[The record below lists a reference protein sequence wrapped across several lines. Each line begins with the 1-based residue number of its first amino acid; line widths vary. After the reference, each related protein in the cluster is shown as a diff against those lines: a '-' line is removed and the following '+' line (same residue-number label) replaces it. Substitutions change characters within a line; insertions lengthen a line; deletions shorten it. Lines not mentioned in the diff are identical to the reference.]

1 MENCWN
7 MNQRQGYSQAFY
19 LRGIQKLQLNTRA
32 SGVLDM
38 DVGRRSWETLNT
50 QWSGPYCSWDSLLG
64 SSWLCQISQVACRG
78 DLKTEKVRM
87 L

>member
-7 MNQRQGYSQAFY
+7 VNQRQGYSQALY

-50 QWSGPYCSWDSLLG
+50 QWSGPYCSGIPCWEAVGYVKSPRLP
-64 SSWLCQISQVACRG
+64 A
-78 DLKTEKVRM
+78 EEF
-87 L
+87 